1 MMPLSPVN
9 PAIGLAEGWQRD
21 FPLTPA
27 PYAAIGQP
35 VELTQREVIEML
47 GSLREAG
54 ILARVGAAV
63 RPNTA
68 GASTLAA
75 LCCPPSRFEEVAAL
89 ISAEPA
95 VNHNYEREHDLNL
108 WFVVTAH
115 NCDEVAA
122 TLDRIAAQTGLDVLD
137 LPLERA
143 YHIDLGFPLDRCG
156 AKPQPC
162 RPADRNADADD
173 DDRRLLAALQDG
185 LPLAPRPYLDLARR
199 LGWSEAK
206 VLARLQRLIE
216 AGIVS
221 RFGCILRH
229 RKLGFT
235 ANAMAVW
242 DVADKA
248 VDAIAGELAQRP
260 GVTLCYRRT
269 RRPPDWPY
277 NLFAMVHGR
286 QRHEVLARLAEIEL
300 ATGLAGHDGAVLF
313 SRRCFK
319 QAGARFA
326 PLERGAA

>member
-1 MMPLSPVN
+1 MMPPPPVN
-9 PAIGLAEGWQRD
+9 PAINLAERWQRD

-35 VELTQREVIEML
+35 AELTQREVIYML
-47 GSLREAG
+47 GTLREAG
-54 ILARVGAAV
+54 ILARIGAAV
-63 RPNTA
+63 KPNTA

-75 LCCPPSRFEEVAAL
+75 LACPPSRFEEVAAL

-108 WFVVTAH
+108 WFVVTALSR
-115 NCDEVAA
+115 DEVEA
-122 TLDRIAAQTGLDVLD
+122 TLQRIAARTGIEVLD

-143 YHIDLGFPLDRCG
+143 YHIDLGFPLDRAA
-156 AKPQPC
+156 AKPQAG
-162 RPADRNADADD
+162 RLAIADATADD
-173 DDRRLLAALQDG
+173 DDRCLLAALQEG
-185 LPLAPRPYLDLARR
+185 LPLAPRPYLDIARR

-206 VLARLQRLIE
+206 VLARLERLVE

-229 RKLGFT
+229 RKLGFI

-242 DVADKA
+242 DVPDAEVDSIAD
-248 VDAIAGELAQRP
+248 ELATRP

-269 RRPPDWPY
+269 RRPPRWPY

-286 QRHEVLARLAEIEL
+286 QRQQVLASLAEIEL
-300 ATGLAGHDGAVLF
+300 ATGLAAHGGAVLF